1 MTIAFTGRSYSRRVT
16 RHALALAA
24 LGLVLAAC
32 GGRHPGN
39 PPLSVRAFRVQANR
53 ICVTARSHADRL
65 AKLRRLH
72 PAAPDKDIYAH
83 WLKAESDAVKAVRP
97 LRHKPAKPVFDPRVP
112 LAIAEGK
119 IAGYARR
126 L

>member
-1 MTIAFTGRSYSRRVT
+1 MARY
-16 RHALALAA
+16 ALVLAG
-24 LGLVLAAC
+24 LSLVLAAC
-32 GGRHPGN
+32 GGRHPGK

-53 ICVTARSHADRL
+53 TCVTARSHADRL

-72 PAAPDKDIYAH
+72 PPAADKDIYAH
-83 WLKAESDAVKAVRP
+83 WLKAESDAVKAVKPR
-97 LRHKPAKPVFDPRVP
+97 RHESAKPLFDPRVP

-126 L
+126 LGATKCA